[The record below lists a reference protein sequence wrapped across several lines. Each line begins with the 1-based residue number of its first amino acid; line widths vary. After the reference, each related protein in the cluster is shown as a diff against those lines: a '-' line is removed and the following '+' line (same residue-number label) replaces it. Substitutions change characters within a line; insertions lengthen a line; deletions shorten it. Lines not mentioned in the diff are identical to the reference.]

1 MVVVTMDQHFVG
13 DKIKKL
19 RKENKDTLKS
29 LAEKIDYDWSNLS
42 KIERGVYGTS
52 IDILKKIAEVY
63 NVNPNYFFGDNYT
76 ESEVEILLEKD
87 LTPDELKKKFNFIMP
102 DGVPATE
109 EEIETM
115 VKYAMALRHMKQ
127 IEGS

>member
-1 MVVVTMDQHFVG
+1 MDQHFVG
-13 DKIKKL
+13 DKIKQL

-76 ESEVEILLEKD
+76 ESEGELLLEKD
-87 LTPDELKKKFNFIMP
+87 LTPNELKKKYNFVLP
-102 DGVPATE
+102 DGVPATD
-109 EEIETM
+109 EEIENM
-115 VKYAMALRHMKQ
+115 VKYAMALRHMKR

>member
-1 MVVVTMDQHFVG
+1 MDQHFVG

-63 NVNPNYFFGDNYT
+63 KVNPNYFFGDNYT

-102 DGVPATE
+102 DGVPATD

>member
-63 NVNPNYFFGDNYT
+63 KVNPNYFFGDNYT

-102 DGVPATE
+102 DGVPATD